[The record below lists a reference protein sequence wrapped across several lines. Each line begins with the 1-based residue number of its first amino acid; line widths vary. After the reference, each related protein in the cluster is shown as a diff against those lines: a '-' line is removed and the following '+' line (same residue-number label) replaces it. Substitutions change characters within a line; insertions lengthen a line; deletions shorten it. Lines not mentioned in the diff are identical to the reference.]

1 MRLLYPQ
8 YLIFLVI
15 IPGLVLLYLWSLRQ
29 RLRGLESFGIPGPV
43 RPSFTPLILT
53 IVGLT
58 LLTIS
63 LARPQWGIEERP
75 VEIRKVDIVLA
86 LDTSTGMKAQDERP
100 DRFGRAKATI
110 DLLLDRLGGTR
121 VGLVAFGPSSV
132 VVSPLTTD
140 PDTVKAFAIPID
152 TNLFPEGGP
161 NLGEAIETSLGLLG
175 TDLKSVPM
183 ERARAIIL
191 LTNGEDET
199 VLTHPILKRV
209 GDEGV
214 KVYAIGFGSL
224 EGAPI
229 PLYSKDGRFFGY
241 KEDSL
246 GNKVYTRLEEG
257 ILKKV
262 ASATGGGY
270 YRPSSWGIDTLSREL
285 LEMGGI
291 EATAEKMIQYKE
303 GFQWFIMAG
312 SIFLIIGK
320 LSEGLVIPVNSSKFK
335 VHSLFTVNH

>member
-8 YLIFLVI
+8 YLTSLVI

-58 LLTIS
+58 LLIIS

-140 PDTVKAFAIPID
+140 PDTVKAFAIPIN

-161 NLGEAIETSLGLLG
+161 NLGEAIGTSLGLLE
-175 TDLKSVPM
+175 DK

-199 VLTHPILKRV
+199 VLTHPILERV
-209 GDEGV
+209 GNEGV

-270 YRPSSWGIDTLSREL
+270 YRPSSWGIDTISREL

-312 SIFLIIGK
+312 LIFLIIGK
-320 LSEGLVIPVNSSKFK
+320 LSEGLVIPVNSSKSK
-335 VHSLFTVNH
+335 IHRIVQSLSTVNH